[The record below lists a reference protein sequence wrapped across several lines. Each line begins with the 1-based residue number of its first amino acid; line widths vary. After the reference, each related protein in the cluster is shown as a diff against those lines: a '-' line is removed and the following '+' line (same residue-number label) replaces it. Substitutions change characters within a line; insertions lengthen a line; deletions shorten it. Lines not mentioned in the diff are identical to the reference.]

1 MKLTVRELTN
11 PDIDLVLS
19 YFFKADAE
27 TLNQMGVDPGKL
39 PQKADWELM
48 FLSDMHLSVKDKKF
62 YHLIWEQEGRP
73 VGHATIDRISFRREA
88 YMSFYSWDPADF
100 QEDNCIELLQNSVD
114 RFFRVF
120 QLKSLFCVPPS
131 NNRVFCQVLEKVD
144 FKKTETLQEGSGGW
158 ISTSQAADLWEL
170 SR

>member
-27 TLNQMGVDPGKL
+27 TLNQIGVDPGKL

-62 YHLIWEQEGRP
+62 YHLIWEQEGIA

-88 YMSFYSWDPADF
+88 YISFYPWGPADF
-100 QEDNCIELLQNSVD
+100 QEDNCTGLLQNSVD
-114 RFFRVF
+114 RFFRIF
-120 QLKSLFCVPPS
+120 QLTSLFCAPPS
-131 NNRVFCQVLEKVD
+131 KNTAFCHVLEKAG
-144 FKKTETLQEGSGGW
+144 FKKAETLQEGSGGW
-158 ISTSQAADLWEL
+158 ISTSQPADLWEL